1 MKIHSYKEIYSIS
14 IDQGDPEFKPL
25 GMDNRSYCRINGKW
39 HYNSGGSQLDWRK
52 MKNKNSVYTN
62 EQIKL
67 IEDVFLETRA
77 KQL

>member
-1 MKIHSYKEIYSIS
+1 MKIHSYKELYSIS
-14 IDQGDPEFKPL
+14 IDQGDPLFKPL
-25 GMDNRSYCRINGKW
+25 SMDNRSYCRINGKW
-39 HYNSGGSQLDWRK
+39 HYNSGGSQLDWRE
-52 MKNKNSVYTN
+52 MKNK

>member
-1 MKIHSYKEIYSIS
+1 MKIHSKKELYSIS
-14 IDQGDPEFKPL
+14 IDQGDPLFKPF

-39 HYNSGGSQLDWRK
+39 HHNTGGSQLDWAK
-52 MKNKNSVYTN
+52 MKDA

-67 IEDVFLETRA
+67 IEDVFLECRA

>member
-1 MKIHSYKEIYSIS
+1 MKIHSYKELYSIS
-14 IDQGDPEFKPL
+14 IDQGDPLFKPL
-25 GMDNRSYCRINGKW
+25 SMDNRSYCRINGKW
-39 HYNSGGSQLDWRK
+39 HYNSGGSQLDWGK
-52 MKNKNSVYTN
+52 MKNK

>member
-1 MKIHSYKEIYSIS
+1 MKIHSYKELYSIS
-14 IDQGDPEFKPL
+14 IDEDDPEFKPL
-25 GMDNRSYCRINGKW
+25 GMANRSYCRINGKW

-52 MKNKNSVYTN
+52 MKNA
-62 EQIKL
+62 EEIRL

>member
-14 IDQGDPEFKPL
+14 IGEGDPEFKPL

-39 HYNSGGSQLDWRK
+39 HHNTGGSQLDWGK
-52 MKNKNSVYTN
+52 MKNK

>member
-25 GMDNRSYCRINGKW
+25 DMDNRSYCRINGKW
-39 HYNSGGSQLDWRK
+39 HHNTGGSQLDWGK
-52 MKNKNSVYTN
+52 MKNK

>member
-1 MKIHSYKEIYSIS
+1 
-14 IDQGDPEFKPL
+14 
-25 GMDNRSYCRINGKW
+25 MDNRSYCRINGKW
-39 HYNSGGSQLDWRK
+39 HYNSGGSQLDWREMK
-52 MKNKNSVYTN
+52 MNSYTN

>member
-1 MKIHSYKEIYSIS
+1 MKIHWKKELYSIS
-14 IDQGDPEFKPL
+14 IEEDDPLFKPL

-39 HYNSGGSQLDWRK
+39 HHNTGGTELEWRK
-52 MKNKNSVYTN
+52 MKKNIYTK

>member
-1 MKIHSYKEIYSIS
+1 MKIHWKKELYSIS
-14 IDQGDPEFKPL
+14 IDDNDPLFKPL
-25 GMDNRSYCRINGKW
+25 GMDNRSYCRINGQW
-39 HYNSGGSQLDWRK
+39 HYNSGGTQLEWRK
-52 MKNKNSVYTN
+52 MDIKNSPYTN

>member
-1 MKIHSYKEIYSIS
+1 MKIHSYKELYSIS
-14 IDQGDPEFKPL
+14 IDEDDPEFKPL
-25 GMDNRSYCRINGKW
+25 GMDNRSYCRINGQW
-39 HYNSGGSQLDWRK
+39 HHNTGGSQLDWGK
-52 MKNKNSVYTN
+52 MKNK

>member
-1 MKIHSYKEIYSIS
+1 MKIHSYKELYSIS
-14 IDQGDPEFKPL
+14 IDQGDPLFKPL
-25 GMDNRSYCRINGKW
+25 SMDNRSYCRINGKW
-39 HYNSGGSQLDWRK
+39 HYNSGGSQLDWREMK
-52 MKNKNSVYTN
+52 MNSYTN